1 MKKLIIKIIIILF
14 IVFSFK
20 MVVIEPDKPHTF
32 EVTIPSFTDIIEF
45 FDKVGKAT
53 EEIAKDFE
61 VVPVDDNENMG
72 EVAKQ

>member
-1 MKKLIIKIIIILF
+1 MKKPIINVVIIIF
-14 IVFSFK
+14 IVFGFK

-32 EVTIPSFTDIIEF
+32 KVTIPFFTDIVEF
-45 FDKVGKAT
+45 FDKVVDTT

-61 VVPVDDNENMG
+61 FVLVDENENMG